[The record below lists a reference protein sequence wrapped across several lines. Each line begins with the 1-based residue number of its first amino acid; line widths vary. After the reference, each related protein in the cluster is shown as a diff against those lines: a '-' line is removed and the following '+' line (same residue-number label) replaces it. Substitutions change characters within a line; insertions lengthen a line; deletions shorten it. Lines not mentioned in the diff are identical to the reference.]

1 MRVTQATTAALM
13 AQGLDDTYSQFETL
27 SAQISSGQAITRPS
41 DNPAG
46 TVQAMTYRAEITRVG
61 QYQSNASD
69 GLAWLGTADSTLSSV
84 QTQLQR
90 VQTLVLQA
98 ANSTT
103 DATGRAAIATEV
115 DSIRA
120 SLLAD
125 ANANY
130 LGRPIF
136 GGTTGGAQAFDG
148 SGNYVGDNGVVTRT
162 VADNTTVQVNLTGT
176 DVFGSGSSGVFAVL
190 SQISDHLRSSDPTQ
204 VANLGTSDLNALQS
218 ALGTVTTAQ
227 GTVGARYNQVQTIQN
242 QAQAR
247 QTTLTTALSGVQ
259 DLDMAKA
266 ETQLSTQQLT
276 YQAALEATARVL
288 SLSLTEFL
296 K

>member
-13 AQGLDDTYSQFETL
+13 TQGIDSTYSGFEAL
-27 SAQISSGQAITRPS
+27 SAQIASGQAITKPS
-41 DNPAG
+41 DDPAG
-46 TVQAMTYRAEITRVG
+46 TVQAMAYRAEITRVG

-69 GLAWLGTADSTLSSV
+69 GLAWLGTADSALSSV

-103 DATGRAAIATEV
+103 DATGRAAIATEI
-115 DSIRA
+115 DSIKA

-125 ANANY
+125 ANTTY
-130 LGRPIF
+130 LGRPVF
-136 GGTTGGAQAFDG
+136 GGTTGGAQAFD
-148 SGNYVGDNGVVTRT
+148 SNGNYVGDDGAVTRT
-162 VADNTTVQVNLTGT
+162 VAGNTTVQVNLTGT
-176 DVFGSGSSGVFAVL
+176 DVFGSGAGGVFGVL
-190 SQISDHLRSSDPTQ
+190 SRIATDLRSGNPSQ
-204 VANLGTSDLNALQS
+204 VANLGTGDLGALQT

-227 GTVGARYNQVQTIQN
+227 GTVGARYNQVQTIQT

-247 QTTLTTALSGVQ
+247 QTTLTGALSGVQ
-259 DLDMAKA
+259 DLDMVKA

-276 YQAALEATARVL
+276 YEAALEATSRVL